1 MPLVLKNVDPSTVPT
16 PPTGHTTQFTD
27 LSGVARQ
34 KDSSGNVTAVGAGNT
49 STPIS
54 VLQVATYAA
63 LPATPIGLYLVVA
76 DESKGGGPSF
86 YLFTTTHRYWFAMV
100 QDA

>member
-16 PPTGHTTQFTD
+16 PPSGHTTQFTD

-34 KDSSGNVTAVGAGNT
+34 KDSSGNVTAVGGGDT

-54 VLQVATYAA
+54 VLQVATYSA
-63 LPATPIGLYLVVA
+63 LPSTPTGLYLVLA
-76 DESKGGGPSF
+76 DETKGGAPTF
-86 YLFTTTHRYWFAMV
+86 YLFTTAHRYWFAMV